1 MKHLEFRRNWVITI
15 GSVLILGVGGGS
27 AAYASAYVGATGDHN
42 RHEKVVRTW
51 YTAGAKVQSCTVEA
65 ARSIRS
71 RLTPPNGEKEVV
83 AQTCVSFPVGL
94 TPPQFESASASCRTG
109 YVAIDGGFGIS
120 GPMGIGGN
128 ATEKWIP
135 TYSYPIFSN
144 GTESGWQVGIDETG
158 TAGDAGG
165 NYVLNA
171 YAICSPRNRWRS
183 S

>member
-1 MKHLEFRRNWVITI
+1 VFVI
-15 GSVLILGVGGGS
+15 GVGGGS
-27 AAYASAYVGATGDHN
+27 AAYASANVGAKGHHN
-42 RHEKVVRTW
+42 RYENVVRTW
-51 YTAGAKVQSCTVEA
+51 YIADASVQSCTVRA

-71 RLTPPNGEKEVV
+71 RPSLPNGEKEIV
-83 AQTCVSFPVGL
+83 AQTCVSIPVGL

-109 YVAIDGGFGIS
+109 YVAIDGGFAIS

-158 TAGDAGG
+158 TAGNAAG

-171 YAICSPRNRWRS
+171 YAICRLRNRRS
-183 S
+183 IS